1 MTSLVGAASGT
12 FDAAGDGGMPSSPP
26 SRLGSEDGDEGDG
39 DVEVAAATEHEM
51 TRYYRLSQALY
62 ELASRGGDARA
73 TRAADDTVREHFPE
87 AIA

>member
-1 MTSLVGAASGT
+1 
-12 FDAAGDGGMPSSPP
+12 MPSSPP

-62 ELASRGGDARA
+62 ELASRRGRARA

-87 AIA
+87 AVA